1 VVQFNHRFKI
11 QNGATLAIDLVELEL
26 DAQQRHQELVALLA
40 AQNDGNSS
48 EYPISVGSSS
58 RLVRVI

>member
-11 QNGATLAIDLVELEL
+11 QNGITLATDLVELEL
-26 DAQQRHQELVALLA
+26 DAQRRHQELIALLA
-40 AQNDGNSS
+40 AREDGNPSK
-48 EYPISVGSSS
+48 YPNSVGSSS